1 MTFYNERLQELSE
14 KIARK
19 DRLTRML
26 ENLER
31 QQRQLKVKVDD
42 LEAIKIKEQKDVDK
56 LESRSLATF
65 IYMFA
70 KNKAEKLEFE
80 KREAYEAAVKYDSA
94 KNELQSVEE
103 DITRYKEELNQ
114 IQNYEEEY
122 NRLLSEKAEKIKESN
137 LPSAEEISQTES
149 EIMDLKKQEKELN
162 EAITAV
168 QNAES
173 MAESIFQA
181 LSKADNWS
189 TWDIFGGGLIS
200 DVMKHSHLDGAQKQ
214 IEMLQVLL
222 RRAKNELED
231 VKIYSDI
238 NVKIDGFLKFADFFF
253 DGLFADL
260 TVKDKIEDSLIAIQD
275 VRRQLSDTR
284 NKLKET
290 YEKNQRK
297 INSREKRITELVLN
311 SN

>member
-1 MTFYNERLQELSE
+1 MTFYDERLQELSD

-31 QQRQLKVKVDD
+31 QQRQLKVKVND

-56 LESRSLATF
+56 LEGRSLATF

-94 KNELQSVEE
+94 KNELEAVEE
-103 DITRYKEELNQ
+103 DITRCKEELNQ
-114 IQNYEEEY
+114 IPNYEEEY

-173 MAESIFQA
+173 MAESIFTT

-238 NVKIDGFLKFADFFF
+238 NVKIDGFLRFADFFF

-297 INSREKRITELVLN
+297 IKSREKRITELVLN

>member
-1 MTFYNERLQELSE
+1 
-14 KIARK
+14 
-19 DRLTRML
+19 
-26 ENLER
+26 
-31 QQRQLKVKVDD
+31 
-42 LEAIKIKEQKDVDK
+42 
-56 LESRSLATF
+56 
-65 IYMFA
+65 
-70 KNKAEKLEFE
+70 
-80 KREAYEAAVKYDSA
+80 
-94 KNELQSVEE
+94 
-103 DITRYKEELNQ
+103 
-114 IQNYEEEY
+114 
-122 NRLLSEKAEKIKESN
+122 
-137 LPSAEEISQTES
+137 
-149 EIMDLKKQEKELN
+149 
-162 EAITAV
+162 
-168 QNAES
+168 
-173 MAESIFQA
+173 MAESIFTT

-238 NVKIDGFLKFADFFF
+238 NVKIDGFLRFADFFF

-297 INSREKRITELVLN
+297 IKSREKRITELVLN